1 MKWQI
6 AIDGPSG
13 AGKSTIAAMLA
24 RNLGVEYLDTGAM
37 YRACT
42 LKALRLGINLE
53 DENEYRFLEDTV
65 IEFHNHEL
73 YLDGE
78 NVAEA
83 IRSLEVTNNVSLV
96 CHFGYVRAKMVE
108 LQRKIGEKTSIIMDG
123 RDIGTVV
130 LPNANLKIFLT
141 ADLAERAKRRML
153 EREQK
158 GQNQQ
163 TLEETMEEMS
173 TRDYKDSHR
182 EISPLC
188 KASDAIEIDT
198 TNLSVSQVIEKI
210 TSLVNERGFKM
221 EENKNVEM
229 NVAEEQKQEEVNEQK
244 VDNQLTEE
252 EKVEESEPV
261 EETSLENSDAAEAAN
276 SELEAQNEES
286 TETPE
291 VNSVKAL
298 QLVKAVVLEVLPAS
312 KEFKKGD
319 KVIRPAKEERVLVQ
333 LENGQEGLL
342 FRNDLT
348 NINEDEELVD
358 QFMEGDEIEAVV
370 KKVFPD
376 GGRVLL
382 SQTLLEKRNSLKQF
396 EEAVEEHKVLTAKV
410 VKAIQVG
417 LVLDYEG
424 FACLLPTTQITN
436 KEADLASL
444 VKEDI
449 DVVPIRV
456 DYNHIRLIV
465 SQTVADAI
473 KNKQEKN
480 DFISSIKEGDIIEGT
495 VKNITSYGAFV
506 ELGHGVEGLLHI
518 SEIDHNRV
526 NKVEKVLNTGDQ
538 VKVQVIKIDTRRIN
552 LSRKALIPNYW
563 KDYMDA
569 TEVNSV
575 VKGTVA
581 DINKAGVVVDLNEH
595 VQGFLPKSEVSW
607 EKDANVEDL
616 VTKGSEIEAKVIEL
630 DLNKKRIILSLK
642 QLGANPWEEANFEL
656 GATVTGVVSK
666 VLADGYKVTI
676 NGLNGYLPKGNVP
689 KDTVLAEGQEVSGKV
704 RAFDPERTRLI
715 ITLRE
720 EREYSAPKAEKKEFN
735 KYMKNDKVT
744 NTFGDFLNL
753 DDYKNLK

>member
-13 AGKSTIAAMLA
+13 AGKSTIAKLLA
-24 RNLGVEYLDTGAM
+24 NKLGMEYLDTGAM

-42 LKALRLGINLE
+42 VKALRLGINLE
-53 DENEYRFLEDTV
+53 DESEYRFLEDTT
-65 IEFHNHEL
+65 IEFRNHEI

-83 IRSLEVTNNVSLV
+83 IRSLEVTNNVSMV
-96 CHFGYVRAKMVE
+96 CHFGYVRSKMVE
-108 LQRKIGEKTSIIMDG
+108 LQRKMGESIDIIMDG

-153 EREQK
+153 EREEK
-158 GQNQQ
+158 GQNSQ

-188 KASDAIEIDT
+188 KADDAIEIDT
-198 TNLSVSQVIEKI
+198 TNLSVSQVVEKI

-229 NVAEEQKQEEVNEQK
+229 NVAEAE
-244 VDNQLTEE
+244 TE
-252 EKVEESEPV
+252 EKVEEQVEEETKVEEVVEEQATEEATEQVEAAAES
-261 EETSLENSDAAEAAN
+261 EETSESSEEQAEA
-276 SELEAQNEES
+276 QEE
-286 TETPE
+286 
-291 VNSVKAL
+291 NSVKAL
-298 QLVKAVVLEVLPAS
+298 QLVKVVVLDVLPAS
-312 KEFKKGD
+312 SEIKRGD
-319 KVIRPAKEERVLVQ
+319 KVVRPAKEERVLVQ

-342 FRNDLT
+342 FRNDLVD
-348 NINEDEELVD
+348 INDDEDLAD
-358 QFMEGDEIEAVV
+358 QFMEGDELDTVV

-382 SQTLLEKRNSLKQF
+382 SQTLLQKREALKQF
-396 EEAVEEHKVLTAKV
+396 EAAVEGHEVLKAKV

-424 FACLLPTTQITN
+424 FTCLLPSTQVTD
-436 KEADLASL
+436 KEADLATF
-444 VKEDI
+444 VKQEI
-449 DVVPIRV
+449 EVVPIRV

-480 DFISSIKEGDIIEGT
+480 EFIASIKEGDVFDGT
-495 VKNITSYGAFV
+495 VKNITTYGAFV

-526 NKVEKVLNTGDQ
+526 NKVEKVLNTGDP
-538 VKVQVIKIDTRRIN
+538 VKVQVIKIDTHRIN

-563 KDYMDA
+563 KDFIDA
-569 TEVNSV
+569 CEVGSV
-575 VKGTVA
+575 VKGVA
-581 DINKAGVVVDLNEH
+581 SDINKAGVVVDLNEH

-607 EKDANVEDL
+607 EKDANVEEI
-616 VTKGSEIEAKVIEL
+616 VTKGSEVEAKVIEL

-642 QLGANPWEEANFEL
+642 QLVANPWEEANFVI
-656 GATVTGVVSK
+656 GASVTGTIVKILPEGFK
-666 VLADGYKVTI
+666 VNV
-676 NGLNGYLPKGNVP
+676 NGLSGYLPKGNVP
-689 KDTVLAEGQEVSGKV
+689 KDTALVEGQEVTGKV
-704 RAFDPERTRLI
+704 RAFEPERTRLI

-720 EREYSAPKAEKKEFN
+720 DAKEAAPKADKKEFG

-753 DDYKNLK
+753 EDYKNLK

>member
-13 AGKSTIAAMLA
+13 AGKSTIAKLLA
-24 RNLGVEYLDTGAM
+24 NKLGIEYLDTGAM

-42 LKALRLGINLE
+42 VKALRLGINLE
-53 DENEYRFLEDTV
+53 DEEQYRFLEDTS
-65 IEFHNHEL
+65 IEFRNHEI

-83 IRSLEVTNNVSLV
+83 IRTLEVTNNVSMV
-96 CHFGYVRAKMVE
+96 CHFGYVREKMVE
-108 LQRKIGEKTSIIMDG
+108 LQRKMGESISIIMDG

-130 LPNANLKIFLT
+130 LPHANLKIFLT

-153 EREQK
+153 EREEK
-158 GQNQQ
+158 GQNVQ
-163 TLEETMEEMS
+163 TLEETMDEMA

-182 EISPLC
+182 EIAPLC
-188 KASDAIEIDT
+188 KAEDAIEIDT
-198 TNLSVSQVIEKI
+198 TNLSISEVVEKI

-229 NVAEEQKQEEVNEQK
+229 SVAEEQVEAAQ
-244 VDNQLTEE
+244 E
-252 EKVEESEPV
+252 EKVEEVTEQEVS
-261 EETSLENSDAAEAAN
+261 
-276 SELEAQNEES
+276 AQPAEES
-286 TETPE
+286 TEVAAENEEASVSSEEEAETQE
-291 VNSVKAL
+291 ENSVKPL
-298 QLVKAVVLEVLPAS
+298 QLVKVVVLEVLPAS
-312 KEFKKGD
+312 KEVKKGD
-319 KVIRPAKEERVLVQ
+319 KVVRPAKEERVLVQ

-342 FRNDLT
+342 FRNDLVD
-348 NINEDEELVD
+348 INEDEELVD
-358 QFMEGDEIEAVV
+358 QFMEGDELEAIV

-376 GGRVLL
+376 GGKVLL
-382 SQTLLEKRNSLKQF
+382 SQTLLEKRESLKKF
-396 EEAVEEHKVLTAKV
+396 EEAVANHEVLKAKV

-417 LVLDYEG
+417 LVLDHEG
-424 FACLLPTTQITN
+424 YTCLLPSTQITD
-436 KEADLASL
+436 KDADLASF
-444 VKEDI
+444 VKQEI
-449 DVVPIRV
+449 EVVPIRV

-480 DFISSIKEGDIIEGT
+480 DFISSIKEGDVFDGT

-526 NKVEKVLNTGDQ
+526 NKVEKVLNTGDA
-538 VKVQVIKIDTRRIN
+538 VKVQVIKVDTHRIN

-563 KDYMDA
+563 KDFIDSCEVGA
-569 TEVNSV
+569 T
-575 VKGTVA
+575 VKGIA
-581 DINKAGVVVDLNEH
+581 SDINNAGVVVDLNEH

-607 EKDANVEDL
+607 EKDANIEDL

-642 QLGANPWEEANFEL
+642 QLVANPWGEANFVI
-656 GATVTGVVSK
+656 GASVTGTIVKILPEGFK
-666 VLADGYKVTI
+666 VNV
-676 NGLNGYLPKGNVP
+676 NGLSGYLPKGNVP
-689 KDTVLAEGQEVSGKV
+689 KDTALLEGQEVTGKV
-704 RAFDPERTRLI
+704 RAFEPERTRLI

-720 EREYSAPKAEKKEFN
+720 DVEKATPKADKKEFG

>member
-13 AGKSTIAAMLA
+13 AGKSTIAKLLA
-24 RNLGVEYLDTGAM
+24 QKLGMEYLDTGAM

-42 LKALRLGINLE
+42 VKALRLGINLE
-53 DENEYRFLEDTV
+53 DENEYRFLEDTT
-65 IEFHNHEL
+65 IEFRNHEI

-83 IRSLEVTNNVSLV
+83 IRTLEVTNNVSLV
-96 CHFGYVRAKMVE
+96 CHFGYVREKMVE
-108 LQRKIGEKTSIIMDG
+108 LQRKMGESISIIMDG

-141 ADLAERAKRRML
+141 ADLNERAKRRML
-153 EREQK
+153 EREEK
-158 GQNQQ
+158 GQNTQ

-188 KASDAIEIDT
+188 KADDAIEIDT
-198 TNLSVSQVIEKI
+198 TNLSVSQVVEKI

-229 NVAEEQKQEEVNEQK
+229 NVAEEQKVEEVTSEVKEEQVEEVNEQP
-244 VDNQLTEE
+244 LEE
-252 EKVEESEPV
+252 
-261 EETSLENSDAAEAAN
+261 AN
-276 SELEAQNEES
+276 EQPQE
-286 TETPE
+286 ETPE
-291 VNSVKAL
+291 TGEEQAEAQEENSVKAL
-298 QLVKAVVLEVLPAS
+298 QLVRVVVLDVLPAS
-312 KEFKKGD
+312 KEVKKGD
-319 KVIRPAKEERVLVQ
+319 KVVRPAKEERVLVQ

-342 FRNDLT
+342 FRNDLVD
-348 NINEDEELVD
+348 INEDEELAD
-358 QFMEGDEIEAVV
+358 QFMEGDELEAVV

-396 EEAVEEHKVLTAKV
+396 EEAVENHQVLTAKV

-424 FACLLPTTQITN
+424 FTCLLPTTQITN

-444 VKEDI
+444 VKQDI

-480 DFISSIKEGDIIEGT
+480 DFISSIKEGDVFDGT
-495 VKNITSYGAFV
+495 VKNITTYGAFV

-526 NKVEKVLNTGDQ
+526 NKVEKVLNTGDA
-538 VKVQVIKIDTRRIN
+538 VKVQVIKIDTHRIN
-552 LSRKALIPNYW
+552 LSRKSLIPNYW
-563 KDYMDA
+563 KDYIDA
-569 TEVNSV
+569 TEVGAL
-575 VKGTVA
+575 VKGTVS

-607 EKDANVEDL
+607 EKDANVEEL
-616 VTKGSEIEAKVIEL
+616 VEKGASLEAKVIEL

-642 QLGANPWEEANFEL
+642 QLNANPWDDANYVL
-656 GATVTGVVSK
+656 GASVTGTITK
-666 VLADGYKVTI
+666 VLPEGYKVNV
-676 NGLNGYLPKGNVP
+676 NGLSGYLPKGNVP
-689 KDTVLAEGQEVSGKV
+689 KDTVLAEGQEVTGKV
-704 RAFDPERTRLI
+704 RAFEPERTRLI

-720 EREYSAPKAEKKEFN
+720 ETEKVSPKADKKEFN

>member
-13 AGKSTIAAMLA
+13 AGKSTIAKILA
-24 RNLGVEYLDTGAM
+24 NNLGIEYLDTGAM

-42 LKALRLGINLE
+42 VKALRLGINLE
-53 DENEYRFLEDTV
+53 NEDEYRFLENTTM
-65 IEFHNHEL
+65 EFRNHEI

-78 NVAEA
+78 NVNDE

-96 CHFGYVRAKMVE
+96 CHFGYVREKMVE
-108 LQRKIGEKTSIIMDG
+108 LQRKIGESISIIMDG

-153 EREQK
+153 EREEK
-158 GQNQQ
+158 GQNSQ

-198 TNLSVSQVIEKI
+198 TNLSVSEVVEKI

-221 EENKNVEM
+221 EENKVVLENET
-229 NVAEEQKQEEVNEQK
+229 EEQVASEEQV
-244 VDNQLTEE
+244 TE
-252 EKVEESEPV
+252 EKVEEVAQEQPV
-261 EETSLENSDAAEAAN
+261 EQVEQAEA
-276 SELEAQNEES
+276 SEEAVEESLASEQPEEEQAEAQEE
-286 TETPE
+286 
-291 VNSVKAL
+291 NSVKAL
-298 QLVKAVVLEVLPAS
+298 QLVKVVVLDVLPAS
-312 KEFKKGD
+312 KEIKKGD
-319 KVIRPAKEERVLVQ
+319 KVVRPAKEERVLVQ

-342 FRNDLT
+342 FRNDLLDV
-348 NINEDEELVD
+348 NDDEDLAD
-358 QFMEGDEIEAVV
+358 QFMEGDELEAVV

-396 EEAVEEHKVLTAKV
+396 EEAVENHQILRAKV

-417 LVLDYEG
+417 LVLDYDG
-424 FACLLPTTQITN
+424 YTCLLPATQITN

-444 VKEDI
+444 VKEEI

-473 KNKQEKN
+473 KNKQEMN
-480 DFISSIKEGDIIEGT
+480 EFVSSIKVGDVFDGT
-495 VKNITSYGAFV
+495 IKNITSYGAFV

-518 SEIDHNRV
+518 SEIDHNRI
-526 NKVEKVLNTGDQ
+526 NKVEKVLNTGDA
-538 VKVQVIKIDTRRIN
+538 VKVQVIKLDEHRIN

-563 KDYMDA
+563 KDYIDS
-569 TEVNSV
+569 TEVGAV
-575 VKGTVA
+575 VKGKVS
-581 DINKAGVVVDLNEH
+581 DINKAGVVVDLTEH

-616 VTKGSEIEAKVIEL
+616 VTKEAEIEAKVIEL

-642 QLGANPWEEANFEL
+642 QLSANPWDSANVEI
-656 GATVTGVVSK
+656 GASVTGTITK
-666 VLADGYKVTI
+666 VLPEGFKVNI
-676 NGLNGYLPKGNVP
+676 NGLSGYLPKGNVP

-704 RAFDPERTRLI
+704 RAFEPERTRLI

-720 EREYSAPKAEKKEFN
+720 ETERVAPRADKKEFN
-735 KYMKNDKVT
+735 KYMKNDKLT

>member
-13 AGKSTIAAMLA
+13 AGKSTIAKLLA
-24 RNLGVEYLDTGAM
+24 NKLGIEYLDTGAM

-42 LKALRLGINLE
+42 VKALRLGINLE
-53 DENEYRFLEDTV
+53 DEGQYRFLEDTS
-65 IEFHNHEL
+65 IEFRNHEI

-83 IRSLEVTNNVSLV
+83 IRSLEVTNNVSMV
-96 CHFGYVRAKMVE
+96 CHFGYVREKMVE
-108 LQRKIGEKTSIIMDG
+108 LQRKMGESISIIMDG

-158 GQNQQ
+158 GQNTQ

-182 EISPLC
+182 EIAPLC
-188 KASDAIEIDT
+188 KADDAIEIDT
-198 TNLSVSQVIEKI
+198 TNLSISEVVEKI

-229 NVAEEQKQEEVNEQK
+229 SVAEEQVEAKEENATEEVTEQVAPTEEVSEQPAEEAMEAAAENEEASEASEEQAETQEE
-244 VDNQLTEE
+244 
-252 EKVEESEPV
+252 
-261 EETSLENSDAAEAAN
+261 
-276 SELEAQNEES
+276 
-286 TETPE
+286 
-291 VNSVKAL
+291 NSVKAL
-298 QLVKAVVLEVLPAS
+298 QLVKVVVLEVLPAS
-312 KEFKKGD
+312 KEVKKGD
-319 KVIRPAKEERVLVQ
+319 KVVRPAKEERLLVQ

-342 FRNDLT
+342 SRADLVDV
-348 NINEDEELVD
+348 NEDEELAD
-358 QFMEGDEIEAVV
+358 QFMEGDELEAIV

-376 GGRVLL
+376 GGKVLL
-382 SQTLLEKRNSLKQF
+382 SQTLLEKRESLKQF
-396 EEAVEEHKVLTAKV
+396 EDAVANHEVLKAKV

-417 LVLDYEG
+417 LVLDHEG
-424 FACLLPTTQITN
+424 YTCLLPSTQITD
-436 KEADLASL
+436 KEADLASY
-444 VKEDI
+444 VKQEI
-449 DVVPIRV
+449 EVVPIRV

-480 DFISSIKEGDIIEGT
+480 DFISSIKEGDVFDGT
-495 VKNITSYGAFV
+495 VKNITTYGAFV

-526 NKVEKVLNTGDQ
+526 NKVEKVLNTGDP
-538 VKVQVIKIDTRRIN
+538 VKVQVIKVDTHRIN

-563 KDYMDA
+563 KDFIDA
-569 TEVNSV
+569 TEVGAT
-575 VKGTVA
+575 VKGVA
-581 DINKAGVVVDLNEH
+581 SDINNAGVVVDLTEH

-607 EKDANVEDL
+607 EKDANIEDL
-616 VTKGSEIEAKVIEL
+616 VSKGSEVEAKVIEL

-642 QLGANPWEEANFEL
+642 QLSANPWADANFQI
-656 GATVTGVVSK
+656 GASVTGTIVKILPEGFK
-666 VLADGYKVTI
+666 VNV
-676 NGLNGYLPKGNVP
+676 NGLSGYLPKGNVP
-689 KDTVLAEGQEVSGKV
+689 KDTALLEGQEITGKV
-704 RAFDPERTRLI
+704 RAFEPERTRLI

-720 EREYSAPKAEKKEFN
+720 DAERVTPKADKKEFG

>member
-13 AGKSTIAAMLA
+13 AGKSTIAKLLA
-24 RNLGVEYLDTGAM
+24 NKLGIEYLDTGAM

-42 LKALRLGINLE
+42 VKALRLGINLE
-53 DENEYRFLEDTV
+53 DEEQYRFLEDTS
-65 IEFHNHEL
+65 IEFRNHEI

-83 IRSLEVTNNVSLV
+83 IRTLEVTKNVSMV
-96 CHFGYVRAKMVE
+96 CHFGYVREKMVE
-108 LQRKIGEKTSIIMDG
+108 LQRKMGESISIIMDG

-153 EREQK
+153 EREEK
-158 GQNQQ
+158 GQNVQ
-163 TLEETMEEMS
+163 TLEETMDEMA

-182 EISPLC
+182 EIAPLC
-188 KASDAIEIDT
+188 KAEDAIEIDT
-198 TNLSVSQVIEKI
+198 TNLSISEVVEKI

-229 NVAEEQKQEEVNEQK
+229 SVAEEQVEAAQ
-244 VDNQLTEE
+244 E
-252 EKVEESEPV
+252 EKVEEVTKQEVS
-261 EETSLENSDAAEAAN
+261 
-276 SELEAQNEES
+276 AQPAEES
-286 TETPE
+286 TEVAAENEEASVSSEEEAETQE
-291 VNSVKAL
+291 ENSVKPL
-298 QLVKAVVLEVLPAS
+298 QLVKVVVLEVLPAS
-312 KEFKKGD
+312 KEVKKGD
-319 KVIRPAKEERVLVQ
+319 KVVRPAKEERVLVQ

-342 FRNDLT
+342 FRNDLVD
-348 NINEDEELVD
+348 INEDEELVD
-358 QFMEGDEIEAVV
+358 QFMEGDELEAIV

-376 GGRVLL
+376 GGKVLL
-382 SQTLLEKRNSLKQF
+382 SQTLLEKRESLKKF
-396 EEAVEEHKVLTAKV
+396 EEAVANHEVLKAKV

-417 LVLDYEG
+417 LVLDHEG
-424 FACLLPTTQITN
+424 YTCLLPSTQITD
-436 KEADLASL
+436 KDADLASF
-444 VKEDI
+444 VKQEI
-449 DVVPIRV
+449 EVVPIRV

-480 DFISSIKEGDIIEGT
+480 DFISSIKEGDVFDGT

-526 NKVEKVLNTGDQ
+526 NKVEKVLNTGDA
-538 VKVQVIKIDTRRIN
+538 VKVQVIKVDTHRIN

-563 KDYMDA
+563 KDFIDSCEVGA
-569 TEVNSV
+569 T
-575 VKGTVA
+575 VKGIA
-581 DINKAGVVVDLNEH
+581 SDINNAGVVVDLNEH

-607 EKDANVEDL
+607 EKDANIEDL

-642 QLGANPWEEANFEL
+642 QLVANPWEEANFVI
-656 GATVTGVVSK
+656 GATVTGTIVKILPEGFK
-666 VLADGYKVTI
+666 VNV
-676 NGLNGYLPKGNVP
+676 NGLSGYLPKGNVP
-689 KDTVLAEGQEVSGKV
+689 KDTVLLEGQEVTGKV
-704 RAFDPERTRLI
+704 RAFEPERTRLI

-720 EREYSAPKAEKKEFN
+720 DVEKATPKADKKEFG